1 MKIVVL
7 DSLLQQTVS
16 SNIPTQVIPKIF
28 EEFQRL
34 SELEKSGRNTVE
46 EYIKNHHGIKMRGV
60 EKIYK
65 YELTSGDRI
74 LYAHSVDLPWL
85 NHRVSDSYVLL
96 RFSKHDDQ
104 GDTAKRFDLTKERGY
119 TYIREI
125 VDKMTEL
132 DIDAVNSTDIS
143 MEDYVALAEILN
155 SDDYTAWH
163 KVFVVQDD
171 DDYSTLSL
179 DEMDVYLSN
188 EQDQCISDFFA
199 KPGPTL
205 IIGGAG
211 TGKTLIAVHLLINY
225 AKNNTQK
232 RAAYFTQSPAL
243 RKKVIALFK
252 QYGDDVDTEPIDFND
267 INEYCIKKLGLKHS
281 CVFYTREFLTFV
293 EGTPEIIEQCRQNDL
308 TPIVVWTEIRGII
321 KGGMSKDWS
330 RTGPMNQSQFKGN
343 ITTLVKRG
351 YFRRD
356 KTDKKRIWLTD
367 GTAEIEKRFKT
378 DEELSPVDKENL
390 RCAIRYF
397 SSFDPSIRML
407 TESEYASVSE
417 ELSSVEQAKRAV
429 VWNICKRYDVFLKE
443 NNLYDEN
450 DLVRMMFGQGI
461 SAETKYDLTVID
473 EVQDYSELQLFLIRA
488 LTEGNKIVFAG
499 DEHQNT
505 NPASF
510 SESRLKSLFYLG
522 KKAKLKTVR
531 LRKNFR
537 CQQGIIDITNA
548 LADVRRTAIGSG
560 SAENEAPE
568 EAIRRSDAFPNR
580 LAYSESNL
588 ASCICELIPYPR
600 AVFLVPDQSAK
611 DGLLSLINQQKDSIT
626 TRIGEDKF
634 IARLKSAVFTVA
646 EIKGVEYEYVVC
658 YDLIGTYI
666 KIWQKILSG
675 VHQQTKYRYYF
686 NLLYVA
692 MTRAQ
697 EYLCI
702 VDKRLSE
709 DLDRKMGF
717 NLVDSFDVEQLYCNR
732 LSASEADWYEQ
743 AQELEKNGKYREAL
757 HMYTAAKAEPICF
770 HRCNYYIALEEK
782 NYDLAVIYGLVL
794 DSPSMIS
801 DYLADVKSPGLE
813 KLAGAYACLKNN
825 PDQYEYR
832 RINISMLIRTCIPDE
847 LQGEAQ
853 VVLLNALRNALQ
865 TLASKVCSLEI
876 AFPEETIA
884 TEQEQENA
892 PDSALKKDPGSSSSK
907 TSEPAAEEIV
917 KSCNLCKY
925 RKNGTCGQLKDQICS
940 DYIPIPYVSKEEID
954 NWPKYGDATAIRFGL
969 AGRY

>member
-7 DSLLQQTVS
+7 DSLLQQTVN

-179 DEMDVYLSN
+179 EEMDVYLSN

-199 KPGPTL
+199 KPCPTL

-225 AKNNTQK
+225 VKNNSQK
-232 RAAYFTQSPAL
+232 RATYFTQSPEL

-252 QYGDDVDTEPIDFND
+252 QYGNDVDAESIDFND
-267 INEYCIKKLGLKHS
+267 ISEFCIKQLGLKHS
-281 CVFYTREFLTFV
+281 NAIYTREFLAFV
-293 EGTPEIIEQCRQNDL
+293 ERTPAIIEQCRQNDL
-308 TPIVVWTEIRGII
+308 TPIVIWTEIRGII
-321 KGGMSKDWS
+321 KGGMSKEWT
-330 RTGPMNQSQFKGN
+330 RTGPMNQSRFKGS
-343 ITTLVKRG
+343 ITSLVKRG

-356 KTDKKRIWLTD
+356 KTDKKRVFLTEGID
-367 GTAEIEKRFKT
+367 EIEKRLKT
-378 DEELSPVDKENL
+378 DEELSAVDKENL
-390 RCAIRYF
+390 RCAISYF
-397 SSFDPSIRML
+397 SNFDPSIRML
-407 TESEYASVSE
+407 TETEYASVSE
-417 ELSSVEQAKRAV
+417 EMSSVELEKRAV
-429 VWNICKRYDVFLKE
+429 VWAICKQYDDFLKE
-443 NNLYDEN
+443 KNLYDEN
-450 DLVRMMFGQGI
+450 DLVRMMFEQGI
-461 SAETKYDLTVID
+461 SAEAKYDLTVID

-499 DEHQNT
+499 DEHQNI

-510 SESRLKSLFYLG
+510 SESRLKSLFYQG
-522 KKAKLKTVR
+522 KKAKLKTIR

-568 EAIRRSDAFPNR
+568 EAIRHSDAFPNR
-580 LAYSESNL
+580 LVYSESNL
-588 ASCICELIPYPR
+588 ASCICELIPYPK
-600 AVFLVPDQSAK
+600 AVFLVPDQAAK
-611 DGLLSLINQQKDSIT
+611 DSLLDLINQQKESIT
-626 TRIGEDKF
+626 ARIGEDKF

-666 KIWQKILSG
+666 EIWQKILSG

-709 DLDRKMGF
+709 DLDQKMGF
-717 NLVDSFDVEQLYCNR
+717 NLVASFDAEQLYCNR
-732 LSASEADWYEQ
+732 LSASEQDWYEQ

-782 NYDLAVIYGLVL
+782 DYDLAVIYGLVL
-794 DSPSMIS
+794 DTPSMVS
-801 DYLADVKSPGLE
+801 DYLADVKSSDLE
-813 KLAGAYACLKNN
+813 KLAGAYVCLKSN
-825 PDQYEYR
+825 PDEYEYR
-832 RINISMLIRTCIPDE
+832 QININMLIRTCIPDE
-847 LQGEAQ
+847 MQDEVQ
-853 VVLLNALRNALQ
+853 VNLLNALRKALQ
-865 TLASKVCSLEI
+865 THSSKVNGLGIVFPKAEMAKEKKRESEPSQTEI
-876 AFPEETIA
+876 KDPKV
-884 TEQEQENA
+884 
-892 PDSALKKDPGSSSSK
+892 PALKIGTPV
-907 TSEPAAEEIV
+907 AEKIV
-917 KSCNLCKY
+917 KSCDLCKY
-925 RKNGTCGQLKDQICS
+925 RRNGTCGQLKDQICN
-940 DYIPIPYVSKEEID
+940 DYIPIPYISKEEMD